1 MALNSRICQMLKIEY
16 PIVLAGM
23 GGASVP
29 ALAAAVSN
37 AGGLGVL
44 GAAACAPERLRDWIR
59 QTRKL
64 TDKPFGVDTLLPAS
78 VRRGKPPQSG
88 AAPVDPM
95 ALAAE
100 YRQFAA
106 DFMASEGLAN
116 ADGEAARRAI
126 GGRDAEGGPPL
137 FSKEFFE
144 AQMEVVIEEKVPVY
158 AAGLGNPGPWMDRL
172 HANGTVVMA
181 VVGKVQHA
189 RQVVESGIDVIV
201 AQGHDG
207 GGHNSPIG
215 TISLIPQVVDAVG
228 DRVPVLGA
236 GGISDGRGVA
246 AAFMLG
252 AEGAWV
258 GTAFLAT
265 EEAGIE
271 DFQKDAIVEGGDADT
286 VVSRSITGKPARMI
300 RNKWADAWV
309 AAGKEPLPMPYQ
321 SMISGPVM
329 AAGIAAKR
337 KDILPGFAG
346 QGIGLIHA
354 VRPAA
359 AVMAELVSDAESAL
373 ALASRFR

>member
-1 MALNSRICQMLKIEY
+1 MALNSRICGMLGIDY

-29 ALAAAVSN
+29 RLAAAVSN

-44 GAAACAPERLRDWIR
+44 GAAACSPEQLRAWIR
-59 QTRKL
+59 ETRAL

-78 VRRGKPPQSG
+78 VRRGSAPQTG
-88 AAPVDPM
+88 AAPADPR
-95 ALAAE
+95 AVLADYQAFT
-100 YRQFAA
+100 R
-106 DFMASEGLAN
+106 DFMEREGLEIVARDSGRAVTEGAAN
-116 ADGEAARRAI
+116 GGAA
-126 GGRDAEGGPPL
+126 L

-144 AQMEVVIEEKVPVY
+144 AQMEVVVEEKVPVY

-181 VVGKVQHA
+181 VVGKVKHA
-189 RQVVESGIDVIV
+189 LQVVESGIDVIV

-271 DFQKDAIVEGGDADT
+271 DFQKEAIVDSGDADT

-300 RNKWADAWV
+300 RSKWADAWV

-321 SMISGPVM
+321 SMIAGPVM
-329 AAGIAAKR
+329 ASGIRAKR
-337 KDILPGFAG
+337 KDIIPGFAG
-346 QGIGLIHA
+346 QGMGLIHA

-359 AVMAELVSDAESAL
+359 EVMRDLVADAERAL
-373 ALASRFR
+373 GRAAGLR